1 MEASKKILEYFGN
14 LDKEIERS
22 YAIAEQ
28 ARKKNLDP
36 SEEVEII
43 LAENMAERVEG
54 LISTVAP
61 QIKGSGMVEKIQE
74 LEKEFGTQDWR
85 VAFRIAEEVALQN
98 ICKFEDKKEAIEVGL
113 RVGLAYITVGVVS
126 SPLEGFVRLDLKKR
140 KDNGKEY
147 FGLYFSGPIRS
158 AGTTATCIFV
168 ALSDYVRRKTG
179 YAEYDPTENEI
190 NRYVM
195 ELRDFHERI
204 TNLQY
209 FPSEEEVRFMM
220 KHLPVQICG
229 DASEKF
235 EVSNYK
241 DLDRFESNYLSNGIC
256 LVTAEGLTQKG
267 EKFWKKFS
275 NWNKDFEM
283 KDWKWM
289 DDFVTLQKKMKSKG
303 EKGDKDEKILP
314 DYTFIKDLVAGRP
327 ILSHPMAKGGLR
339 LRYGRSRLSGL
350 SSASMHPAT
359 MVILNEFIGNGTQLK
374 MERPGK
380 ATTLGMC
387 DSIEGPIV
395 KLKNGNV
402 MFLNNEEEARKYT
415 KAVKEIIFLGDI
427 LVNYGDFFDRGH
439 KLVKPGYNE
448 EWWFLEF
455 EKAVKGKGL
464 VELSKELGIE
474 IEVLKKLFRGDL
486 KIKAEEAINI
496 SSKLGIPFHPRYTYH
511 WEDLEYIEFTNL
523 IEWLIKKM
531 VVKRDNGK
539 IEKVILPFAKEENL
553 LEKDSAKEEKDP
565 KRYLELIGIPHRVVA
580 NEYIVIRGEDAQA
593 FGASL
598 GFLKNEDKL
607 RALILEENG
616 FLVILLI

>member
-179 YAEYDPTENEI
+179 YTEYEPTENEI

-209 FPSEEEVRFMM
+209 
-220 KHLPVQICG
+220 
-229 DASEKF
+229 
-235 EVSNYK
+235 
-241 DLDRFESNYLSNGIC
+241 
-256 LVTAEGLTQKG
+256 
-267 EKFWKKFS
+267 
-275 NWNKDFEM
+275 
-283 KDWKWM
+283 
-289 DDFVTLQKKMKSKG
+289 
-303 EKGDKDEKILP
+303 
-314 DYTFIKDLVAGRP
+314 
-327 ILSHPMAKGGLR
+327 
-339 LRYGRSRLSGL
+339 
-350 SSASMHPAT
+350 
-359 MVILNEFIGNGTQLK
+359 
-374 MERPGK
+374 
-380 ATTLGMC
+380 
-387 DSIEGPIV
+387 
-395 KLKNGNV
+395 
-402 MFLNNEEEARKYT
+402 
-415 KAVKEIIFLGDI
+415 
-427 LVNYGDFFDRGH
+427 
-439 KLVKPGYNE
+439 
-448 EWWFLEF
+448 
-455 EKAVKGKGL
+455 
-464 VELSKELGIE
+464 
-474 IEVLKKLFRGDL
+474 
-486 KIKAEEAINI
+486 
-496 SSKLGIPFHPRYTYH
+496 
-511 WEDLEYIEFTNL
+511 
-523 IEWLIKKM
+523 
-531 VVKRDNGK
+531 
-539 IEKVILPFAKEENL
+539 
-553 LEKDSAKEEKDP
+553 
-565 KRYLELIGIPHRVVA
+565 
-580 NEYIVIRGEDAQA
+580 
-593 FGASL
+593 
-598 GFLKNEDKL
+598 
-607 RALILEENG
+607 
-616 FLVILLI
+616 